1 MRTKYIT
8 YIHYITLHTLI
19 PQNRRHRFS
28 DSVFDSNNIPPLPSS
43 LLGFNPIS
51 TFLRITFSCEYLFPL
66 TLLPIFH
73 VWNLWHACFCTCF
86 VHLLKALFFVCS
98 ELFYAGKY
106 LFFGEA
112 MDAKVAHRLQFS
124 SLIQNE
130 KIIIGRSFCG
140 SVKFSRVF
148 KEPKNFQVCVLQH
161 ESVRVCS
168 NRPRGVPLE
177 VSCSYNN
184 FPGCCLF
191 INRILFFDQLF
202 GFFLF
207 FECSNCTCCSI
218 IGSLS
223 YYYAL
228 MVSLIW
234 GITFC

>member
-1 MRTKYIT
+1 MW
-8 YIHYITLHTLI
+8 
-19 PQNRRHRFS
+19 
-28 DSVFDSNNIPPLPSS
+28 VFVSPNVVAN
-43 LLGFNPIS
+43 
-51 TFLRITFSCEYLFPL
+51 FSCVKFVTRL
-66 TLLPIFH
+66 
-73 VWNLWHACFCTCF
+73 FCTCF

-130 KIIIGRSFCG
+130 KINIGRNFCG

-148 KEPKNFQVCVLQH
+148 KEPKNVQVCVLQH

-202 GFFLF
+202 GFFFWMFQLYLLF
-207 FECSNCTCCSI
+207 YYWFPFLLLCIN
-218 IGSLS
+218 GFS
-223 YYYAL
+223 YLRDYL
-228 MVSLIW
+228 LLIMIESR
-234 GITFC
+234 ITWRSHN